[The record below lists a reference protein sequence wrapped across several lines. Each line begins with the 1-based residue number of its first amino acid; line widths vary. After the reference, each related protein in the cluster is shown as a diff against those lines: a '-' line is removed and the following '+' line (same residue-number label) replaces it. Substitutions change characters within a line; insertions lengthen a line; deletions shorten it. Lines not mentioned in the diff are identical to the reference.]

1 MIRNSQAASSTVLP
15 LIVIVME
22 VVSSKGFG
30 LMELDTVC
38 CWAKVPIEK
47 KNIKS
52 IVFHSFLNFKK
63 RLSDSLFNMFNT
75 LWLIWY
81 H

>member
-15 LIVIVME
+15 FIVIVME

-38 CWAKVPIEK
+38 CWAK
-47 KNIKS
+47 S
-52 IVFHSFLNFKK
+52 QLK
-63 RLSDSLFNMFNT
+63 RKQN
-75 LWLIWY
+75 
-81 H
+81 